1 MMITFGCEEGK
12 VVNVAYSKWK
22 SAACVKLLKYALKNN
37 VLKLTFRLL
46 EEAGTITWRRQGQWT
61 M

>member
-12 VVNVAYSKWK
+12 VVNAAYSKWK

-37 VLKLTFRLL
+37 VLKLKDNNL
-46 EEAGTITWRRQGQWT
+46 EKART
-61 M
+61 MDDVRPTRII

>member
-37 VLKLTFRLL
+37 VLKLKDNNL
-46 EEAGTITWRRQGQWT
+46 EKART
-61 M
+61 MDDVRPTRII